1 VKPALDDRRDRSDR
15 PDPPDRPDGPES
27 PERRP
32 ARRDDLVRGRAA
44 RIAATLAL
52 GVAAA
57 WLAAR
62 LQLPLP
68 WMLGPLMVTAA
79 LGVAG
84 LPLAASQRLRNVG
97 QWAIGVALGLYFT
110 PEVMAL
116 LPALA
121 PAIAVGVAWALA
133 MGWAFHR
140 WLARCSPGEAP
151 ATTFF
156 AAAIG
161 GASEMAV
168 LAERAGARVD
178 RVAAA
183 HSLRLMIV
191 VLLLPVSFQ
200 LAGLQG
206 VDLLPPATQ
215 EVRPAG
221 LAGLAALSLAGV
233 ALLHRLGLP
242 NPFVLGALAV
252 SLALTASGSTLSAL
266 PPAFT
271 NAGQLFIGVALGTR
285 FTPAFARAAPR
296 WLGAVALGSLGLIG
310 LSAAFG
316 ALLASGV
323 GLHPATGVLATAP
336 GGIAEMCIT
345 AKVLQL
351 GVPIVTAFHVLRY
364 LAVLLL
370 TAPLYRWEHRRLM
383 PK

>member
-1 VKPALDDRRDRSDR
+1 MNPVAA
-15 PDPPDRPDGPES
+15 G
-27 PERRP
+27 
-32 ARRDDLVRGRAA
+32 GRQRAG
-44 RIAATLAL
+44 RIAGTLVL
-52 GVAAA
+52 GAAA
-57 WLAAR
+57 AGLAAR
-62 LQLPLP
+62 LQVPLP
-68 WMLGPLMVTAA
+68 WMIGPLVATAA

-84 LPLAASQRLRNVG
+84 VPLAASQRLRNVG

-110 PEVMAL
+110 PEVMRL
-116 LPALA
+116 LPGLA
-121 PAIAVGVAWALA
+121 PAIAVGVAWALL
-133 MGWAFHR
+133 MGWGFHR
-140 WLARCSPGEAP
+140 WLARRNPGEAA

-191 VLLLPVSFQ
+191 VLVLPVSLQ
-200 LAGLQG
+200 TAGVHG
-206 VDLLPPATQ
+206 VDLVPPAAQ
-215 EVRPAG
+215 AVQPLG
-221 LAGLAALSLAGV
+221 LALLAVLTLAGV
-233 ALLHRLGLP
+233 ALLHRLRLP

-252 SLALTASGSTLSAL
+252 ALALTASGVTLSAL
-266 PPAFT
+266 PPAFS
-271 NAGQLFIGVALGTR
+271 NAGQLFIGVALGAR
-285 FTPAFARAAPR
+285 FTPDFARAAPR
-296 WLGAVALGSLGLIG
+296 WLAAVALGSVGLIA
-310 LSAAFG
+310 LSAGFG
-316 ALLASGV
+316 TLLATAA

-370 TAPLYRWEHRRLM
+370 TAPLYRWETQRLTKM
-383 PK
+383 